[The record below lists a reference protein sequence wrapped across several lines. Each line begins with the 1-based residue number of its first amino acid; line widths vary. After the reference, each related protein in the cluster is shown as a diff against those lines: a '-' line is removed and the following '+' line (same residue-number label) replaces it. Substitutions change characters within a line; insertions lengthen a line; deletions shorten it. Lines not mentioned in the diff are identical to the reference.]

1 MGPASAWPSL
11 LESSSGTGEVFGFKA
26 KWERAAR
33 SPSGCPL
40 RGGSCEAMKILVV
53 DDERIVLES
62 CRRVL
67 GESYDVSLAKSAD
80 EALEAMSRD
89 AFSLILLDIK
99 MPGKDGMTLMRQ
111 VKDKWPEI
119 PVIIMSGY
127 VTNETMREVAKTD
140 AATFLAKPFTPEEL
154 LQAVQQVITK
164 EEGHG

>member
-1 MGPASAWPSL
+1 
-11 LESSSGTGEVFGFKA
+11 
-26 KWERAAR
+26 
-33 SPSGCPL
+33 
-40 RGGSCEAMKILVV
+40 MKILVV

-127 VTNETMREVAKTD
+127 VTNETMEEVAKTD

-154 LQAVQQVITK
+154 LRAVQQVITK